1 MAESYDKE
9 IEAIGALLNALGPLE
24 PKARKGVLDY
34 VAKRLEIAPPELGD
48 PPADAPPGST
58 PPGEPPETGDS
69 ARDECH
75 IGELVQKKQ
84 PRSAIEM
91 AVLVAYYL
99 SHKAPKGERK
109 QAVSTDDLT
118 TYFKI
123 ADFRLPKSPQYTL
136 PNTKNA
142 GYMDSAGSGEYKL
155 NPVGYNLV
163 VHSMPKT
170 TKDATRKRPP
180 KKKSAKVRPR
190 QSKPRRPRHDH

>member
-24 PKARKGVLDY
+24 PKARKTVLDY
-34 VAKRLEIAPPELGD
+34 VAGRLGIAPPERGE
-48 PPADAPPGST
+48 PPADTPPDST
-58 PPGEPPETGDS
+58 APGEPPETGDS

-75 IGELVQKKQ
+75 INDLVQKKQ

-91 AVLVAYYL
+91 TVLVAYYL

-109 QAVSTDDLT
+109 QTVSTDDLT

-123 ADFRLPKSPQYTL
+123 AEFKLPKSPQYTL

-170 TKDATRKRPP
+170 TKATTRKRPP
-180 KKKSAKVRPR
+180 KKKPAKGKRR
-190 QSKPRRPRHDH
+190 QSKRKTAKA

>member
-9 IEAIGALLNALGPLE
+9 IEAIGALLNALGPLD
-24 PKARKGVLDY
+24 PKARKTVLDY
-34 VAKRLEIAPPELGD
+34 VVRRLGIAPPELGK
-48 PPADAPPGST
+48 PPADTPPDTT
-58 PPGEPPETGDS
+58 PPGELPETRDS

-75 IGELVQKKQ
+75 ISQLVQNKQ

-99 SHKAPKGERK
+99 SHRAPSGERK
-109 QAVSTDDLT
+109 QTISTDDLT

-123 ADFRLPKSPQYTL
+123 ADFKLPKSPQYTL
-136 PNTKNA
+136 PNTRYA
-142 GYMDSAGSGEYKL
+142 GYLDSAGSGEYKL

-170 TKDATRKRPP
+170 TKVTTGTRPP
-180 KKKSAKVRPR
+180 KKKHARRKPR
-190 QSKPRRPRHDH
+190 QSKPKARKG